1 MERALGRRNRAE
13 ILGCVPKLQAL
24 EMGKNSLRPYGR
36 HYRRVANNAN
46 KNNDLCFGMKRRDAV
61 SSRRSPLNS
70 LIAYYINIAV
80 SHGEAMASCVACVEL
95 RAALY
100 PPEARSVVE

>member
-13 ILGCVPKLQAL
+13 ILGCVQKLQAL

-46 KNNDLCFGMKRRDAV
+46 KNNDLCFGMKRRDDV
-61 SSRRSPLNS
+61 P
-70 LIAYYINIAV
+70 LIAAQL
-80 SHGEAMASCVACVEL
+80 GEFLPTLSACKSMDTPVTHSCV
-95 RAALY
+95 R
-100 PPEARSVVE
+100 PENTTCGLWAVRVPVV